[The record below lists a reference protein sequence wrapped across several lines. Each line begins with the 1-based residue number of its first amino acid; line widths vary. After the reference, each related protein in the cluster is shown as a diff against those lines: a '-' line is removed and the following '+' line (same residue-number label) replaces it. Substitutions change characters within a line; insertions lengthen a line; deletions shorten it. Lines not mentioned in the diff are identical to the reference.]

1 MAGVD
6 DAAGAEQDAARAR
19 RTRAGRPPLAERRKE
34 NARLDI
40 ARAAVELFAERGVE
54 GVSAADIAESV
65 SISTRTLWRYF
76 PSKEECVAPLL
87 ALGVRLSSSSW
98 EIGRQTSR
106 CWRRCNGRTGS
117 RPRARTQRGSV
128 LDLMRLIRTEPSLQT
143 VWMRQTFA
151 AQPAVAE
158 VFAER
163 AGRVRPGMEDNV
175 QAGMLL
181 AAIHVAVRDFAWRR
195 PGEEDDGGTL
205 AEALRGAPAVAVRG
219 LPL

>member
-1 MAGVD
+1 MAGVS
-6 DAAGAEQDAARAR
+6 DAAGAEQETGRAR
-19 RTRAGRPPLAERRKE
+19 RARVGRPPLTERRKE

-40 ARAAVELFAERGVE
+40 ARAAVELYAERGVE

-87 ALGVRLSSSSW
+87 ALGVQRLVQQLGEW
-98 EIGRQTSR
+98 PTDKPLLEALQREDWLAAEGPDT
-106 CWRRCNGRTGS
+106 
-117 RPRARTQRGSV
+117 ARLV
-128 LDLMRLIRTEPSLQT
+128 LDLMRLTRTEPALQT

-158 VFAER
+158 VLAER
-163 AGRVRPGMEDNV
+163 AGRDRPAMEDNV

-181 AAIHVAVRDFAWRR
+181 AAMHVAVRDFAWRR
-195 PGEEDDGGTL
+195 PGEGGGTL
-205 AEALRGAPAVAVRG
+205 ADALRSALAVAVRG

>member
-6 DAAGAEQDAARAR
+6 DAAGAEQDAGRAR
-19 RTRAGRPPLAERRKE
+19 RTRAGRPPLTERRKE

-65 SISTRTLWRYF
+65 GISTRTLWRYF

-87 ALGVRLSSSSW
+87 ALGVRRLVQQLGDWPTDKSLLEALQREDW
-98 EIGRQTSR
+98 IAAEGPDT
-106 CWRRCNGRTGS
+106 
-117 RPRARTQRGSV
+117 ARLV
-128 LDLMRLIRTEPSLQT
+128 LDLMRLTRTEPSLQT

-158 VFAER
+158 VLAER
-163 AGRVRPGMEDNV
+163 AGRERPAMEDNV

-195 PGEEDDGGTL
+195 PGEDDGGTL
-205 AEALRGAPAVAVRG
+205 ADALRSALAVAVRG